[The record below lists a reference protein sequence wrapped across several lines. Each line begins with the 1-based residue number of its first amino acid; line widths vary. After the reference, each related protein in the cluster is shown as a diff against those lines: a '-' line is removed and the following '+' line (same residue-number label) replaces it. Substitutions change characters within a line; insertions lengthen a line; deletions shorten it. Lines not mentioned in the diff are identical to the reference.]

1 MKIPIEDLTDVILVY
16 IDISET
22 FCNSGDRPGGGD
34 GVLDLDSGIFTC
46 LTPGFYEVSFSA
58 YGEVGPTDE
67 NQQSLYLY
75 KNDNRVDGSYW
86 TWFFGSS
93 QTEYVGVIGSRILV
107 SNNLEICKQT

>member
-1 MKIPIEDLTDVILVY
+1 M
-16 IDISET
+16 T
-22 FCNSGDRPGGGD
+22 FRNSGDRPGGGD

-75 KNDNRVDGSYW
+75 KNDNRVDERLSLKATGPGSLGQVKPNML
-86 TWFFGSS
+86 GSL
-93 QTEYVGVIGSRILV
+93 TLV
-107 SNNLEICKQT
+107 FW